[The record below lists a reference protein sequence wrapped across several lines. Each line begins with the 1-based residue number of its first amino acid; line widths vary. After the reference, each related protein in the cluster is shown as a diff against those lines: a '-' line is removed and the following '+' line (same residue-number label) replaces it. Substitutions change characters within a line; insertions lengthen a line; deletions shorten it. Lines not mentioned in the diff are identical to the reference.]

1 MTLEQMRKRKKQLG
15 YTNAELSNLTGIPL
29 GTLNKIL
36 AGATKNPRPENM
48 EALEKVL
55 NVFIILM
62 II

>member
-36 AGATKNPRPENM
+36 AGATKNPRQENM
-48 EALEKVL
+48 KK
-55 NVFIILM
+55 
-62 II
+62 